1 MHFTRVPAYNTCRWK
16 YPQIQVSPLAKMTGT
31 RYPWVYTR
39 VMPYSDS
46 LWLCPYMYIRSLSSV
61 DVPHPLLLIEDWT
74 SGKYLDWIHPLLLI
88 EDWTSESLHLW
99 IEFPIVSFHCSIGY
113 EPCALKLFKVVAIFA
128 HWFSSEPISALSLH
142 YVCQLYIWFLLLQCP
157 FHQTWWIQLPLLGH
171 QDEGT
176 SYV

>member
-1 MHFTRVPAYNTCRWK
+1 MSHGGCAHDSWWLCHDSYCGCV
-16 YPQIQVSPLAKMTGT
+16 
-31 RYPWVYTR
+31 
-39 VMPYSDS
+39 SDS
-46 LWLCPYMYIRSLSSV
+46 LWLCPYMYIKQPEFSGCSPSSSSHWRLNFRQVLRLNLSSSS
-61 DVPHPLLLIEDWT
+61 HWRLNFR
-74 SGKYLDWIHPLLLI
+74 
-88 EDWTSESLHLW
+88 SLHLW